1 MSKVHMVLQG
11 KGGVGKSLIAAMI
24 AQYKISKGQTPICV
38 DTDPVNAT
46 LNGYKKLSV
55 KKLEILEGDEINS
68 RHFDTLIEMIVAND
82 KNDIIIDNGASSFV
96 PLSHYLITNDVPA
109 LLRDMGHELVIHTV
123 VTGGQALIDTLGGFG
138 HLVEQYPSECT
149 FVVWL
154 NPYWGPIEDN
164 GKTFEQMKVYT
175 SNKSRVSAII
185 KIPDLKE
192 ETFGRDLSE
201 MLQAKQTFNEAIEAE
216 GNTIMMRQRLK
227 IVQRQMF
234 DQMATS
240 TVL

>member
-46 LNGYKKLSV
+46 FNGYKKLSV

-82 KNDIIIDNGASSFV
+82 KDDIIIDNGASSFV

-175 SNKSRVSAII
+175 SNKNRVSAII